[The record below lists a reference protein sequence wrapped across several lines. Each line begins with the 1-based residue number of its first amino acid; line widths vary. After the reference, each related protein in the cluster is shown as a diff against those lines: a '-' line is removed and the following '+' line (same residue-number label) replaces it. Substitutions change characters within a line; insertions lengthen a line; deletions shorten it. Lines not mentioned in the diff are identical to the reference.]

1 MADSCHLAHSDHRL
15 SAQSNIGA
23 TVGAR
28 APTGVRWGYRARD
41 EAAVGDAFASGP
53 RCGTVLDCADVSRRN
68 PGTRR
73 A

>member
-1 MADSCHLAHSDHRL
+1 VREITLRSDAI
-15 SAQSNIGA
+15 SSIVTIIGA

>member
-1 MADSCHLAHSDHRL
+1 MREITLRSDAI
-15 SAQSNIGA
+15 SSIVTIIGA

-28 APTGVRWGYRARD
+28 APTASAGATERD

-53 RCGTVLDCADVSRRN
+53 RCGTVLDCADVPRRN